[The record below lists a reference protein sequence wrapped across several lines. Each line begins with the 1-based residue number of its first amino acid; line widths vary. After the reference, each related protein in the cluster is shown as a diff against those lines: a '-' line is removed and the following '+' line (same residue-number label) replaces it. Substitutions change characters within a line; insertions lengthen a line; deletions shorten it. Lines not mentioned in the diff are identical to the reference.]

1 MSLVKTGRSAL
12 EDNVLSYK
20 HKNFMMGDFYESSH
34 LEDTE
39 LDGRIMSKWSV
50 EKLERGRGLDIY

>member
-1 MSLVKTGRSAL
+1 
-12 EDNVLSYK
+12 
-20 HKNFMMGDFYESSH
+20 MMGDFYESSH

-50 EKLERGRGLDIY
+50 EKLERGRGLDISGSLSGSVTELNLWSLSAIWCN